1 MEATDDSRRRLILM
15 MNIRVQA
22 TVST

>member
-1 MEATDDSRRRLILM
+1 MEATEDSRRRLILM